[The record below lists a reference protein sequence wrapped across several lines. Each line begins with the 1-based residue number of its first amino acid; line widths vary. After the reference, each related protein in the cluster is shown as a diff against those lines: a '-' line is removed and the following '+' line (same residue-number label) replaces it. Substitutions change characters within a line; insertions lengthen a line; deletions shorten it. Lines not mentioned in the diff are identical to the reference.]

1 MPIVADYSRF
11 EIVGSQYGRYI
22 AQMFQAHP
30 YGIQEVLRLLQRYA
44 YHIGI
49 FTVRHVGDKYLN
61 LYDLSGIRST

>member
-1 MPIVADYSRF
+1 MLNNYLYDFLS
-11 EIVGSQYGRYI
+11 
-22 AQMFQAHP
+22 H
-30 YGIQEVLRLLQRYA
+30 RLLQRYA